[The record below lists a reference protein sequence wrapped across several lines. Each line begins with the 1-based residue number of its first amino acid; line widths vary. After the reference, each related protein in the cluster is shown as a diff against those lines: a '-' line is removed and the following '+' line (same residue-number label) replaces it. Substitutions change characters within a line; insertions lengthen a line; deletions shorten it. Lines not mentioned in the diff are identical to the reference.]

1 MNRESNSRFAY
12 NPTNISINRS
22 TFDRSSQHKTTFNA
36 GKLVPIYVDEVLPG
50 DTFSIDVGMV
60 VRQATPIFPVMDN
73 AQLDMYFFF
82 VPMRIVWEH
91 TKEFFGENTTTQWEQ
106 KIEYNIPQITS
117 PENGWNEGTVAD
129 YFGIPTKV
137 AFSLTGTEPINHLPF
152 RAYCMIWN
160 EFFRDQNLQDPVL
173 IDKGDSVTQGSNI
186 VTPGADSYQQAALG
200 GGNLLPVCKFFDYFT
215 GALPAPQ
222 KGPAVLLPLG
232 AQAPVITG
240 EDITANVLNP
250 TPPMRWHLNSPVPSG
265 LKVVTGGMSDSS
277 PNMNAKITAYTISGV
292 SDISAISSMRPSNLY
307 ADLTNATAATINELR
322 MAFQL
327 QKLYE
332 RDARGGTRYREI
344 ILSHFGV
351 TSPDA
356 RQQVPEYLGGF
367 RVPVNIDQVVQT
379 SATDTTS
386 PQGNVAAFS
395 RTSTSRNGFSKSF
408 TEHGYI
414 LGLTCIRNEN
424 TYQQGLEKMWTRTG
438 RFNFYW
444 PALANIG
451 EQPIYNYEIYAQG
464 DLNSMEDNEVFGY
477 QEAWAEYRYK
487 PSRVSGAM
495 RSNAETGSLD
505 AWHYADN
512 YTKLPTL
519 SDEWIQANQE
529 NIGRTLA
536 VQESTGN
543 DEQFIADFYFKC
555 SCTRPMP
562 VYSIPGLIDHN

>member
-117 PENGWNEGTVAD
+117 PKNGWNEGTVAD

-232 AQAPVITG
+232 VQAPILTASTANQKISTNPMVFNAPTTG
-240 EDITANVLNP
+240 ETGTNFNLMIQKGSYLGESNNARLIASNESAGIPNVTN
-250 TPPMRWHLNSPVPSG
+250 MVPQ
-265 LKVVTGGMSDSS
+265 
-277 PNMNAKITAYTISGV
+277 
-292 SDISAISSMRPSNLY
+292 NLY
-307 ADLTNATAATINELR
+307 ADLTQATAATINELR

-414 LGLTCIRNEN
+414 LGLTCVRNEN

-464 DLNSMEDNEVFGY
+464 DVNYTEDNEVFGY